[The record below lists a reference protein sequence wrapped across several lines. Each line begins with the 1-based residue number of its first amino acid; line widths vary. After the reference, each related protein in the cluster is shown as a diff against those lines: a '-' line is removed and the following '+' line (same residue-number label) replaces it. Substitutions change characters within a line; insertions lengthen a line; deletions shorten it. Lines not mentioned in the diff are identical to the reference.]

1 MKTRSAAEIQLP
13 NNFAPS
19 LVKNNSMFPGSMTA
33 KGSQAIKFA
42 EEPLTFGYKMLSLN
56 SSFFAAGIFA
66 VLFGVIG
73 CAEPDKSDGDEPVV
87 VVDLPE
93 ADLSPLDPENT
104 LVLRVTAVPNEVVDF
119 SVYVGLKVSD
129 ESRVPAI
136 SEDELADHICD
147 AVDDEL
153 AANSDLDAVLIECDG
168 SIKTGDVEFVKRA
181 VARSAGASS
190 LRIFIGVQDSD
201 GSAAE
206 DQED

>member
-1 MKTRSAAEIQLP
+1 
-13 NNFAPS
+13 
-19 LVKNNSMFPGSMTA
+19 MTA

-73 CAEPDKSDGDEPVV
+73 CAEPDKSDGGDEPV

-93 ADLSPLDPENT
+93 ADFSPLDPENT

-119 SVYVGLKVSD
+119 SVYVGSKVSD
-129 ESRVPAI
+129 EFRLPAI

-168 SIKTGDVEFVKRA
+168 SIKTGDLEFVKRA

-190 LRIFIGVQDSD
+190 LRVVIGVLDSD